1 MVMTRRQSSQGVLP
15 APLLASLAGVAFCVW
30 SAWGNGLNLCVTHGC
45 TLYQDASIGGISL
58 WWSGAG
64 AFAVMALIALM
75 GRPGYGLF
83 ASGLC
88 LVLDIALLALM
99 AVTAPCVGCLLVAV
113 LFALCY
119 VAFRYAHGGV
129 GRLSRSWLLWVW
141 VCLMCV
147 NVGAVVKSEMGPW
160 RMFGPDDDE
169 VRLYFSPSCAACRE
183 AVMALGGR
191 VNVGFYPVVEEYAD
205 VPRVAAM
212 RAALDKGRNMAEAL
226 TMAQQPLPKQGA
238 LDVLAPDSLLLWLRL
253 TRNKAHVLNSGSLS
267 VPFIEFQG
275 LPTSLVAPRRPMG
288 VAPTPA
294 PAPTGQGP
302 LAAPSANTDPS
313 LPIDTG
319 ISASCGKPGARP
331 CPDDFLAAPQSP
343 LTPRAPDGREP
354 QGTAPATYGPMRDA
368 TGGDLSPMSPLT
380 PASRRTPAPLA
391 RPGEQ

>member
-1 MVMTRRQSSQGVLP
+1 MVMTRQQSSQGVLP
-15 APLLASLAGVAFCVW
+15 APLLTALAGVAFCVW

-58 WWSGAG
+58 WWAGAG
-64 AFAVMALIALM
+64 AFAVLALIALM

-113 LFALCY
+113 FFALCY
-119 VAFRYAHGGV
+119 VAFRYAHSEG
-129 GRLSRSWLLWVW
+129 GRLSRSWLLWAW
-141 VCLMCV
+141 ACLVCV

-205 VPRVAAM
+205 VPRVAIM
-212 RAALDKGRNMAEAL
+212 RAALDKGRNMAEAI
-226 TMAQQPLPKQGA
+226 TQAQQPLPKQGA
-238 LDVLAPDSLLLWLRL
+238 LDILAPDNLLLWLRL
-253 TRNKAHVLNSGSLS
+253 TRNKAHVLDAGSLS

-275 LPTSLVAPRRPMG
+275 LPTGLVAPRRPMS
-288 VAPTPA
+288 AA

-302 LAAPSANTDPS
+302 LAAPPASTDPS

-331 CPDDFLAAPQSP
+331 CPDDFLTAPQSP
-343 LTPRAPDGREP
+343 MTPRVPEGREP
-354 QGTAPATYGPMRDA
+354 QDTTPAAYGPMRDA
-368 TGGDLSPMSPLT
+368 GTGGGSPSMSPLT
-380 PASRRTPAPLA
+380 PLPRRAPVPLA
-391 RPGEQ
+391 RPGGQ